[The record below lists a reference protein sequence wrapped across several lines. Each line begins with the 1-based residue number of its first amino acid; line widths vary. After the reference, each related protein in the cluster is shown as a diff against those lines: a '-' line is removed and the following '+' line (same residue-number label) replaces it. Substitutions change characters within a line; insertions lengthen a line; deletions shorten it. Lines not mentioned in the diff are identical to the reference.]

1 MSVLAVVLV
10 LSPCR
15 LNAIMF
21 ANATVSLAFF
31 TAVAVNETEE
41 LKTAV

>member
-1 MSVLAVVLV
+1 MVLEVALV

-21 ANATVSLAFF
+21 DNASVLLTVF
-31 TAVAVNETEE
+31 TAVAVNEIVEF
-41 LKTAV
+41 KTAV

>member
-1 MSVLAVVLV
+1 MLVVALV

-21 ANATVSLAFF
+21 ASAAVLLTVF
-31 TAVAVNETEE
+31 TAVAVNEIEE
-41 LKTAV
+41 FKTAV